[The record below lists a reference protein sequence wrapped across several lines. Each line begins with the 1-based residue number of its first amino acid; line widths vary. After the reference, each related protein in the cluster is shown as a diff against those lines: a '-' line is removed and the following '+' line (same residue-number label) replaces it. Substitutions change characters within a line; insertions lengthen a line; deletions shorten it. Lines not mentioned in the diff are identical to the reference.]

1 MFGEVTKP
9 GIYFPNMDYSIT
21 ELISSAGIGQ
31 LTADASNIY
40 IIREDYN
47 SILKLNI
54 FKIDISNPINLVLG
68 KRFKLKSKDII
79 YIPPTKLVKLNRV
92 ISLLLPQ
99 TDLFKSYNP
108 IIQNGMKAY
117 DGS

>member
-47 SILKLNI
+47 SFLKLNI
-54 FKIDISNPINLVLG
+54 F
-68 KRFKLKSKDII
+68 
-79 YIPPTKLVKLNRV
+79 
-92 ISLLLPQ
+92 
-99 TDLFKSYNP
+99 
-108 IIQNGMKAY
+108 
-117 DGS
+117 